1 MHCMAFAFCHCHAG
15 WHTLHSQKRLAFD
28 VFTFVLWS
36 FEPLALD
43 LLALIISALGLTF
56 LSASHCWLLAF
67 ELFAF
72 QACTFDIWAWNL
84 LAFHW
89 LLMY

>member
-1 MHCMAFAFCHCHAG
+1 M
-15 WHTLHSQKRLAFD
+15 HSQKRLAFD

-36 FEPLALD
+36 FELLALD
-43 LLALIISALGLTF
+43 WLALIISALGTRS
-56 LSASHCWLLAF
+56 LSSSHCGLLAF

-72 QACTFDIWAWNL
+72 QVCTFDIWAWNL
-84 LAFHW
+84 LAPHW